1 MCSSIDMENDFGTK
15 YKSNPLGL
23 EWYGLHSTLHSSR
36 VLMKS
41 TISLAFIRFI
51 SSEVVCCIPSIFVM
65 FQVVRIWRG
74 RPNWGQAGPS
84 RLERHFSAKLGIVRG

>member
-1 MCSSIDMENDFGTK
+1 MCSSIEIAKDLGTK
-15 YKSNPLGL
+15 YRSKPLGL
-23 EWYGLHSTLHSSR
+23 EWYGLHNTSHSSR

-51 SSEVVCCIPSIFVM
+51 SSEVVGIVLSIVVM
-65 FQVVRIWRG
+65 FQAARIWLY

-84 RLERHFSAKLGIVRG
+84 R

>member
-1 MCSSIDMENDFGTK
+1 MCSSIEMAKDFGTK

-23 EWYGLHSTLHSSR
+23 EWYGLQSTSHSSR

-51 SSEVVCCIPSIFVM
+51 SSEVVGFVPSIVVM
-65 FQVVRIWRG
+65 FQVVQIWRG
-74 RPNWGQAGPS
+74 RPNLGQAGPY
-84 RLERHFSAKLGIVRG
+84 RLERHVLSKVGIVRG